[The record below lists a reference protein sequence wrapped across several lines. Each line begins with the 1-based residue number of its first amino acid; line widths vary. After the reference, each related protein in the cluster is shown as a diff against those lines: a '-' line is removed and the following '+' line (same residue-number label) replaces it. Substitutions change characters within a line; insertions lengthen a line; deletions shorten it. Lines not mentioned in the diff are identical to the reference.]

1 MVVEKQGSYQVTSA
15 HGSVNNPSA
24 GKQADRSVPRQKA
37 RFHMGQTRPGQ
48 GFPISMS
55 GLDTAAT
62 GVSSPWCH
70 GMAVFGR
77 LPSYLYNRP
86 RVALLNQSDLT
97 WKLDASTPSEGGGL

>member
-48 GFPISMS
+48 GTPISMS
-55 GLDTAAT
+55 GFHRGLVVWAIC
-62 GVSSPWCH
+62 GV
-70 GMAVFGR
+70 V
-77 LPSYLYNRP
+77 
-86 RVALLNQSDLT
+86 
-97 WKLDASTPSEGGGL
+97 GLV